1 VPLVSTT
8 IGVEGLDAE
17 AGRHV
22 LVADA
27 ADDFAKACVRLG
39 RDPVLR
45 ARLVG
50 EGRKLY
56 REQYAFPKVTQ
67 RIRAIYRSLGAR
79 GADVDG
85 DG

>member
-1 VPLVSTT
+1 LSFVPTL
-8 IGVEGLDAE
+8 
-17 AGRHV
+17 
-22 LVADA
+22 
-27 ADDFAKACVRLG
+27 
-39 RDPVLR
+39 LR

-56 REQYAFPKVTQ
+56 REQYAFPKVTE